1 MPGSSTARRPY
12 RKVAPCA
19 RPAAPAPLLVD
30 ALGDQRLVIPE
41 LSWEEYVAIND
52 AIVERPNL
60 RMFYCEGR
68 LTLLTESRKHRWY
81 GERLGDLVKE
91 LARGLKVQIEDAA
104 SAKYRRRAKKGG
116 VEGDKTFYFGEHA
129 LRMKGPQDI
138 DLNVQPPPD
147 LAIEVEVT
155 HSAEDVVLVWG
166 RLGVA
171 EVWRFDPIAM
181 ECSFWTRR
189 ADGTYARIER
199 SLAFSVLTPVDVV
212 DQMRLAGDLGM
223 GEWYSGLSQW
233 VRKVIVPRKRKG
245 GR

>member
-1 MPGSSTARRPY
+1 MPGSSTARRPD

-19 RPAAPAPLLVD
+19 RPAAPAPLLLD
-30 ALGDQRLVIPE
+30 ALGDQRIVIPE
-41 LSWEEYVAIND
+41 LSWEEYIAIND

-68 LTLLTESRKHRWY
+68 LTLLTESRKHSWY
-81 GERLGDLVKE
+81 GERLGYLVAE
-91 LARGLKVQIEDAA
+91 LARGLKVPIEDAG
-104 SAKYRRRAKKGG
+104 SATFRRRAKRGG

-129 LRMKGPQDI
+129 AQMKGSKDI

-147 LAIEVEVT
+147 LAIEVEVS
-155 HSAEDVVLVWG
+155 HSAEDAVITWG

-181 ECSFWTRR
+181 ECSFWSRR
-189 ADGTYARIER
+189 SDGTYARIER
-199 SLAFSVLTPVDVV
+199 SLAFPVLTPNDVLE
-212 DQMRLAGDLGM
+212 QMRLADELGM
-223 GEWYSGLSQW
+223 GEWNSGLGRW